1 MFFFVSEQQNKT
13 CFCQK
18 TQPIFCA
25 TAQSVQE
32 VKSECNDKMEVNEVE
47 QLLDNALDDIWE
59 DSPSTEED

>member
-1 MFFFVSEQQNKT
+1 
-13 CFCQK
+13 
-18 TQPIFCA
+18 
-25 TAQSVQE
+25 VQE